1 MTLDRGSGPYFYL
14 PKMESHLEARLWNA
28 VFDYSEAQLGV
39 PHGSIKCTVLI
50 EHILAAFE
58 IEEILYEL
66 RDHITGLNLGRWDY
80 IFSVI
85 KVFNQRPDF
94 VFPDRAQVTMG
105 THFLRSAAE
114 LMVQACH
121 KRGAHALGGMSAFIP
136 RRDDPEANERAMNQI
151 RADKEREIRP
161 GTRRR
166 VGGPSRSCPHCA
178 GGLREGF
185 RGPRTSL
192 ARSRRCR

>member
-1 MTLDRGSGPYFYL
+1 MSGTCSLTGSRCQQALFDFGLAFFHNARVTLDRGSGPYFYL

-28 VFDYSEAQLGV
+28 VFDYSESQLGV

-114 LMVQACH
+114 AHGAGVPQAW
-121 KRGAHALGGMSAFIP
+121 
-136 RRDDPEANERAMNQI
+136 RARFGRHVRFHPQ
-151 RADKEREIRP
+151 
-161 GTRRR
+161 
-166 VGGPSRSCPHCA
+166 
-178 GGLREGF
+178 EG
-185 RGPRTSL
+185 
-192 ARSRRCR
+192 RSRGQ